1 MIELDRTDVDA
12 AIKALGMV
20 LAGLDDEIP
29 DTHDARK
36 RLEGMRR
43 ALERLLTAVVKAPD
57 FVSISPSI
65 EDLGYTLAAIRL
77 SLDSFYR
84 EMGDETL
91 SAMRRF
97 VERSEAWERSL
108 KQ

>member
-1 MIELDRTDVDA
+1 MIELHRSDVDA

-36 RLEGMRR
+36 RLEGMRH
-43 ALERLLTAVVKAPD
+43 ALERLLTAVVNDPD
-57 FVSISPSI
+57 LVGISPSI

-84 EMGDETL
+84 EMDDETL

>member
-1 MIELDRTDVDA
+1 MIELDRSDVDA

-43 ALERLLTAVVKAPD
+43 ALERLLGALVDEPD
-57 FVSISPSI
+57 LVGISPSI
-65 EDLGYTLAAIRL
+65 EDLGYTSAAIKL
-77 SLDSFYR
+77 CLHSLYEELD
-84 EMGDETL
+84 DESL

-97 VERSEAWERSL
+97 VERSEGWGRSL